1 MQLQK
6 VISERIF
13 DGFDFLEGYWQLVFD
28 AAGTIVALTP
38 FEEDGYPVIL
48 KTDDIICPGF
58 INCHCHLEL
67 SHMKQQIPEQTGLPG
82 FLFAV
87 NTQRQAEEA
96 EIIKAASDADIAM
109 YNNGIVAVGDI
120 CNTTHPLVIKQQSP
134 IYYHNFIE
142 VFGIDPAVAEKRIA
156 AADTL
161 LHNYRVAFGTQQ
173 CTIAPHA
180 PYSIS
185 EQLWQLIKI
194 HSGGQLTSLH
204 NQEDPAENLLFKN
217 RTGAFTDFY
226 KKINFNIE
234 QFTAVANS
242 SIEYSL
248 PWFSAQQQVI
258 LVHNT
263 TTTGQDIIFCTETS
277 DAVLYWCLCP
287 NANLYITGLLPDVNI
302 FPNDRVVVGTDSL
315 ASNHQLS
322 ISAELQTLKKHFPE
336 LLPKT
341 LLKWGTSNGAK
352 ALNCFQQLGSF
363 EKGKQPG
370 IIQLTHNLDM
380 VQRIV

>member
-6 VISERIF
+6 VVSERIF

-28 AAGTIVALTP
+28 ATGSIVALTP

-67 SHMKQQIPEQTGLPG
+67 SHMQQLVPEKTGLPH
-82 FLFAV
+82 FLYAI
-87 NTQRQAEEA
+87 NTQRQADVQQIA
-96 EIIKAASDADIAM
+96 DAAAIADARM
-109 YNNGIVAVGDI
+109 YENGIVAVGDI
-120 CNTTHPLVIKQQSP
+120 CNTTHSIEVKRQSLL
-134 IYYHNFIE
+134 YYHNFIE
-142 VFGIDPAVAEKRIA
+142 VFGIDPGIAEKRIVA
-156 AADTL
+156 ANAL
-161 LHNYRVAFGTQQ
+161 LQDYKTAFAAKQ
-173 CTIAPHA
+173 CTMAPHA

-226 KKINFNIE
+226 QKINFNIE

-248 PWFSAQQQVI
+248 PWFSTQQQVI

-302 FPNDRVVVGTDSL
+302 FPKDRVVVGTDSL

-341 LLKWGTSNGAK
+341 LLKWATSNGAK
-352 ALNCFQQLGSF
+352 ALNCFEKLGSF
-363 EKGKQPG
+363 DIGKQPG
-370 IIQLTHNLDM
+370 IIQLAHNMD
-380 VQRIV
+380 VVRRIV